1 MSDNV
6 SDHVRDLLRLAV
18 QSLEAGPSRSSESD
32 SRSSASQPTPD
43 TGKNALVE
51 RNTLFN
57 YSTGMRKGKAPLQS
71 RPKKIA
77 IWAHSFICLSRTES
91 TRPPISML
99 MAELM
104 RAGLGRKELHIID
117 DGDSSDIHSEI
128 MYNFP
133 N

>member
-6 SDHVRDLLRLAV
+6 SDRVRDLLRLAV

-57 YSTGMRKGKAPLQS
+57 YSTGKRKGKAPLQS

-91 TRPPISML
+91 ARPPTSML